1 MGRVTPEDHP
11 SPSAQPPPWLNRWLL
26 TASLTLLGV
35 AATLWVMR
43 QLTALLLMIF
53 LALFV
58 AVALIP
64 AVDWL
69 ERRNWNR
76 RWAALLVFV
85 AALLLVVLF
94 LATLLPLFINQTA
107 AITVRLPEYLAS
119 AERWLNNFVDV
130 DLLDSQL
137 ETQLQD
143 LGSLLQQY
151 GAQVA
156 GGVLA
161 VGTTLVTAVFQ
172 GVTIL
177 LFSYY
182 MVAETP
188 KMLRLVLSLFPAR
201 RQRLLLRIWQ
211 VSIEKTGGYVYSR
224 LILSLLSAVITAAA
238 LALLSVPYPV
248 ALGIW
253 VGVISQ
259 FIPVIGTY
267 LAGALPVFIAL
278 FENPVTA
285 LWVVVLI
292 VAYQQV
298 ENLLISP
305 RVTARTM
312 AIHPAV
318 SVGAVIA
325 GGYLM
330 GAVGAVLSLP
340 VAAIVQS
347 LISTSRRRHELVAGV
362 DEADGPVE

>member
-1 MGRVTPEDHP
+1 MTLEGECTHSD
-11 SPSAQPPPWLNRWLL
+11 QPPPWLNRWFF
-26 TASLTLLGV
+26 TASLTLLGIAGTV
-35 AATLWVMR
+35 WVIGR
-43 QLTALLLMIF
+43 LTTLLLIVFMAGF
-53 LALFV
+53 L

-69 ERRNWNR
+69 ERRKWNR
-76 RWAALLVFV
+76 RWAALFV
-85 AALLLVVLF
+85 LAATLLLVLLF
-94 LATLLPLFINQTA
+94 FATLLPLFINQTA
-107 AITVRLPEYLAS
+107 AITIKLPDYLAATEDWVS
-119 AERWLNNFVDV
+119 NFVDI
-130 DLLDSQL
+130 DLLDDQVRTQL
-137 ETQLQD
+137 ED

-151 GAQVA
+151 GGQVA

-161 VGTTLVTAVFQ
+161 VGTTLASAVFQ

-177 LFSYY
+177 LFAYY

-188 KMLRLVLSLFPAR
+188 KMLRLVLSFFPGP
-201 RQRLLLRIWQ
+201 RQRLLLQIWA

-224 LILSLLSAVITAAA
+224 LILSVLSAVITAVV

-267 LAGALPVFIAL
+267 IAGALPVFIAL
-278 FENPVTA
+278 VENPITA
-285 LWVVVLI
+285 LWVIGLI

-298 ENLLISP
+298 ENLFISP
-305 RVTARTM
+305 RVTSRTM

-325 GGYLM
+325 GGSLM
-330 GAVGAVLSLP
+330 GAIGAVLSLP
-340 VAAIVQS
+340 VAAIIQS
-347 LISTSRRRHELVAGV
+347 LISTSRHHHQPVSGV
-362 DEADGPVE
+362 EEEKTLEE